1 MEFRIVALDILEANL
16 ALPPQNLT
24 QEIIFQFDVNIEH
37 RWNTDDDIFI
47 VVTTISIYSNDKQH
61 VLSKFKTNTVFKV
74 EELVKYVDTA
84 NSKNNMPT
92 DVILDLN
99 ELAISTTRG
108 SLFSFLKGTY
118 LHNAILPIINQTIP
132 VE

>member
-1 MEFRIVALDILEANL
+1 MQFRIVALDILEANL
-16 ALPPQNLT
+16 VSPPQNLT
-24 QEIIFQFDVNIEH
+24 QEIVFQFDVNIEH
-37 RWNTDDDIFI
+37 RWNTDDNIFI
-47 VVTTISIYSNDKQH
+47 VVTTISIFSNNKEH
-61 VLSKFKTNTVFKV
+61 LLSKFKTNTVFKV
-74 EELVKYVDTA
+74 EDLAKHVDTA

>member
-16 ALPPQNLT
+16 VSPPQNLT
-24 QEIIFQFDVNIEH
+24 QEIVFQFDINIEH
-37 RWNTDDDIFI
+37 RWNTDDNIFI
-47 VVTTISIYSNDKQH
+47 VVTTISIFSNNKEH
-61 VLSKFKTNTVFKV
+61 LLSKFKTNTVFKV
-74 EELVKYVDTA
+74 KDLAKYVDTA

-118 LHNAILPIINQTIP
+118 LHNAILPIIHQTIP

>member
-1 MEFRIVALDILEANL
+1 MQFRIVALDILEANL
-16 ALPPQNLT
+16 VSPPQSLT
-24 QEIIFQFDVNIEH
+24 KEIVFQFDVNVEH
-37 RWNTDDDIFI
+37 RWNTDDGIFI
-47 VVTTISIYSNDKQH
+47 VVTTISIFSNEKEH
-61 VLSKFKTNTVFKV
+61 LLSNFKTNTIFKI
-74 EELVKYVDTA
+74 EELANYVDTK

-99 ELAISTTRG
+99 ELAISTARG

>member
-1 MEFRIVALDILEANL
+1 MQFRIVALDILEANL
-16 ALPPQNLT
+16 NAPAQDLPK
-24 QEIIFQFDVNIEH
+24 EIVFQFDINVEH
-37 RWNTDDDIFI
+37 RWNTDDGIFI
-47 VVTTISIYSNDKQH
+47 VVTTISIFSNEKKH
-61 VLSKFKTNTVFKV
+61 LLSNFKMNTVFKV
-74 EELVKYVDTA
+74 EELGNYVDTA

-92 DVILDLN
+92 DVILDIN

>member
-16 ALPPQNLT
+16 VAPPQTLSK
-24 QEIIFQFDVNIEH
+24 EITFQFDVNLEH
-37 RWNTDDDIFI
+37 RWNTNDEIFI
-47 VVTTISIYSNDKQH
+47 VVTTISIFSTQKEH
-61 VLSKFKTNTVFKV
+61 LLSKFKTNTVFKV
-74 EELVKYVDTA
+74 EELAQHVDTA
-84 NSKNNMPT
+84 NAKNNMPT

-118 LHNAILPIINQTIP
+118 LHNAVLPIINQTIP

>member
-24 QEIIFQFDVNIEH
+24 KEIVFQFDVNLEH

-47 VVTTISIYSNDKQH
+47 VVTTISIFSNDKEH
-61 VLSKFKTNTVFKV
+61 LLSKFKTNTVFKV
-74 EELVKYVDTA
+74 EELAKHVDTA

-118 LHNAILPIINQTIP
+118 LYNAILPIINQTIP

>member
-16 ALPPQNLT
+16 VSPPQNLT
-24 QEIIFQFDVNIEH
+24 QEIVFQFDINVEH
-37 RWNTDDDIFI
+37 RWNTDDNIFI
-47 VVTTISIYSNDKQH
+47 VVTTISILSNNKEH
-61 VLSKFKTNTVFKV
+61 LLSKFKTNTVFKV
-74 EELVKYVDTA
+74 EELAKYVDTA